1 MPNPNNVPVRIFILP
16 DINDTSNEL
25 IPEDALL
32 HNEEALDTLEQFD
45 VKEERL
51 VEEFEYF
58 MLLRDMTCGLCCAD
72 FSEGC
77 CRKM

>member
-1 MPNPNNVPVRIFILP
+1 MYQLFFLLP
-16 DINDTSNEL
+16 DISDTSNEL

-32 HNEEALDTLEQFD
+32 HKEEALDTLEQFD

-51 VEEFEYF
+51 VEEFEHF
-58 MLLRDMTCGLCCAD
+58 MVLRDMPCELCCAD
-72 FSEGC
+72 LSVGC